1 MKTSTTGPWLA
12 AGYIG
17 SIIAAAAAVT
27 YIGTLPILPGI
38 RGPAGV
44 YVVGVT
50 MVLRDLLQDAYG
62 PKRTYLFMIIGAVLS
77 ALVSPTIALAATAA
91 FLVSETLD
99 MAVYTPLR
107 RHTLIGA
114 VLASNAVGILADTTI
129 FLTIAFGS
137 LDFFPGQ
144 VIGKIFSTLAAVVV
158 LTLIHHRKAPTP

>member
-38 RGPAGV
+38 QAPAGV

-62 PKRTYLFMIIGAVLS
+62 PKRTYLLMVIGAILS

-144 VIGKIFSTLAAVVV
+144 VIGKVISTLAAVVV
-158 LTLIHHRKAPTP
+158 LTLIHRKAPTP